1 MKSLV
6 TGGAGFI
13 GSHLCEELIA
23 RGEEVF
29 VVDDLSTG
37 SLDNVRHLRNNK
49 DFHLVV
55 GSVLDDTVLTELTG
69 EVDRIFHL
77 AAAVGVKL
85 IMDRPVDTI
94 ETNVLGTE
102 KVLSL
107 ASKHGKKVLV
117 ASTSEVYGKHRDHT
131 LSEIDNMV
139 LGPTKKRRWAYACT
153 KALDEFLAFAYHEE
167 KGLPVV
173 VVRFFN
179 TIGPRQSG
187 QYGMVVPKF
196 VKSALLGDPITVFGD
211 GTQSRSFTY
220 VKDAVRAV
228 LMLME
233 APAAEGDVFN
243 VGDGREITILELA
256 RRVRSLTSSQSEI
269 VFVPYDRA
277 YGKGFE
283 DMERRAPDISKIRK
297 LVGYGP
303 SVGLDEVLGII
314 IRHMR
319 DAGIGETSAHRA
331 L

>member
-29 VVDDLSTG
+29 VLDNLSTG
-37 SLDNVRHLRNNK
+37 SIDNIKHLK
-49 DFHLVV
+49 DRKNFNLVID
-55 GSVLDDTVLTELTG
+55 SVLNKPVLEELISK
-69 EVDRIFHL
+69 VDRIFHL

-85 IMDRPVDTI
+85 IMERPVDTI

-102 KVLSL
+102 NVLNI
-107 ASKHGKKVLV
+107 ANKYHKKVLV
-117 ASTSEVYGKHRDHT
+117 ASTSEVYGKHKDHT
-131 LSEIDNMV
+131 LSEMNNMV

-153 KALDEFLAFAYHEE
+153 KALDEFLSFAYYEE
-167 KGLPVV
+167 KKLPVV

-179 TIGPRQSG
+179 TIGPRQTG

-196 VKSALLGDPITVFGD
+196 IKSALLNNPITVYGD
-211 GTQSRSFTY
+211 GKQSRSFTY

-228 LMLME
+228 LLLME
-233 APAAEGDVFN
+233 KPEAEGDVFN
-243 VGDGREITILELA
+243 IGDGREITILELA
-256 RRVRSLTSSQSEI
+256 KRVKKLTNSSSEI
-269 VFVPYDRA
+269 VFVPYEEA

-297 LVGYGP
+297 LIGYEP
-303 SVGLDEVLGII
+303 SVNLDEILKII
-314 IRHMR
+314 IQS
-319 DAGIGETSAHRA
+319 IKIK
-331 L
+331 

>member
-1 MKSLV
+1 MRSLV

-13 GSHLCEELIA
+13 GSHLCEELLS
-23 RGEEVF
+23 RGEEVI
-29 VVDDLSTG
+29 VLDNLSTG
-37 SLDNVRHLRNNK
+37 SIANVGHLK
-49 DFHLVV
+49 DKKGFTLVV
-55 GSVLDDTVLTELTG
+55 DSVLNKPVLEEL
-69 EVDRIFHL
+69 VQKADRIFHL

-85 IMDRPVDTI
+85 IMERPVDTI

-102 KVLSL
+102 HVLSL
-107 ASKHGKKVLV
+107 ANKYHKKVLV

-131 LSEIDNMV
+131 LSEMNNMV

-153 KALDEFLAFAYHEE
+153 KALDEFLSFAYHEE
-167 KGLPVV
+167 KRLPVV

-179 TIGPRQSG
+179 TIGPRQTG

-196 VKSALLGDPITVFGD
+196 IKSALLNNPITVFGN

-233 APAAEGDVFN
+233 KPEAEGDVFN
-243 VGDGREITILELA
+243 IGDGREITILELA
-256 RRVRSLTSSQSEI
+256 KRIKKMTNSTSEI
-269 VFVPYDRA
+269 VFVPYDDA

-297 LVGYGP
+297 FIGYEP
-303 SVGLDEVLGII
+303 SLNLDQVLEII
-314 IRHMR
+314 TQHMKN
-319 DAGIGETSAHRA
+319 G
-331 L
+331 

>member
-1 MKSLV
+1 MKSLI

-13 GSHLCEELIA
+13 GSHLAEELLS

-29 VVDDLSTG
+29 IVDNLSTG
-37 SLDNVRHLRNNK
+37 SIDNIKHLKDNK
-49 DFHLVV
+49 NFTMVID
-55 GSVLDDTVLTELTG
+55 SVLNKPVLEELISKA
-69 EVDRIFHL
+69 DRIFHL

-85 IMDRPVDTI
+85 IMERPVDTI

-102 KVLSL
+102 NVLNL
-107 ASKHGKKVLV
+107 ANKYHKKVLV
-117 ASTSEVYGKHRDHT
+117 ASTSEVYGKHKDHT
-131 LSEIDNMV
+131 LSEMNNMV

-153 KALDEFLAFAYHEE
+153 KALDEFLSFAYHEE
-167 KGLPVV
+167 KKLPVV

-179 TIGPRQSG
+179 TIGPKQTG

-196 VKSALLGDPITVFGD
+196 IKSALLNNPITVFGD

-233 APAAEGDVFN
+233 KPEAEGDVFN
-243 VGDGREITILELA
+243 IGDGREITILELA
-256 RRVRSLTSSQSEI
+256 KKIKKMTSSSSAI
-269 VFVPYDRA
+269 TFVPYDDA

-297 LVGYGP
+297 FIGYEP
-303 SVGLDEVLGII
+303 SINLDQVLEII
-314 IRHMR
+314 IQHMKN
-319 DAGIGETSAHRA
+319 G
-331 L
+331 

>member
-1 MKSLV
+1 MKSLI

-13 GSHLCEELIA
+13 GSHLAEELLS

-29 VVDDLSTG
+29 IVDNLSTG
-37 SLDNVRHLRNNK
+37 SIDNIKHLKDNK
-49 DFHLVV
+49 NFTVV
-55 GSVLDDTVLTELTG
+55 IDSVLNKPVLEELISKA
-69 EVDRIFHL
+69 DRIFHL

-85 IMDRPVDTI
+85 IMERPVDTI

-102 KVLSL
+102 NVLNL
-107 ASKHGKKVLV
+107 ANKYHKKVLV

-131 LSEIDNMV
+131 LSEMNNMV

-153 KALDEFLAFAYHEE
+153 KALDEFLSFAYHEE
-167 KGLPVV
+167 KKLPVV

-179 TIGPRQSG
+179 TIGPKQTG

-196 VKSALLGDPITVFGD
+196 IKSALLNNPITVFGD

-228 LMLME
+228 LMLMDRPE
-233 APAAEGDVFN
+233 AEGDVFN
-243 VGDGREITILELA
+243 IGDGREITILELA
-256 RRVRSLTSSQSEI
+256 KKIKKMTNSSSAI
-269 VFVPYDRA
+269 TFVPYDDA

-297 LVGYGP
+297 FIGYEP
-303 SVGLDEVLGII
+303 SINLDQVLEII
-314 IRHMR
+314 IQHMKN
-319 DAGIGETSAHRA
+319 G
-331 L
+331 

>member
-13 GSHLCEELIA
+13 GSHLCEELLN
-23 RGEEVF
+23 RGEEVY
-29 VVDDLSTG
+29 VIDNLSTG
-37 SLDNVRHLRNNK
+37 SIDNIIHLKDKKGFNMVVDSILNK
-49 DFHLVV
+49 PVLEELVQK
-55 GSVLDDTVLTELTG
+55 
-69 EVDRIFHL
+69 VDRIFHL

-85 IMDRPVDTI
+85 IMERPVDTI

-102 KVLSL
+102 NVLSL
-107 ASKHGKKVLV
+107 ANKYHKKVLV
-117 ASTSEVYGKHRDHT
+117 ASTSEVYGKHREHT
-131 LSEIDNMV
+131 LSEMNNMV

-153 KALDEFLAFAYHEE
+153 KALDEFLSFAYHEE
-167 KGLPVV
+167 KKLPVV

-179 TIGPRQSG
+179 TIGPRQTG

-196 VKSALLGDPITVFGD
+196 IKSALLNNPITVFGD

-233 APAAEGDVFN
+233 KPEAEGDVFN
-243 VGDGREITILELA
+243 IGDGREITILELA
-256 RRVRSLTSSQSEI
+256 KKIKRMTNSSSEI
-269 VFVPYDRA
+269 VFVPYDEA

-297 LVGYGP
+297 LIGYEP
-303 SVGLDEVLGII
+303 SINLDQALEII
-314 IRHMR
+314 IDYIKQH
-319 DAGIGETSAHRA
+319 
-331 L
+331 

>member
-29 VVDDLSTG
+29 VLDNLSTG
-37 SLDNVRHLRNNK
+37 SIDNIKHLK
-49 DFHLVV
+49 DRKNFNLVID
-55 GSVLDDTVLTELTG
+55 SVLNKSVLEELISK
-69 EVDRIFHL
+69 VDRIFHL

-85 IMDRPVDTI
+85 IMERPVDTI

-102 KVLSL
+102 NVLNI
-107 ASKHGKKVLV
+107 ANKYHKKVLV
-117 ASTSEVYGKHRDHT
+117 ASTSEVYGKHKDHT
-131 LSEIDNMV
+131 LSEMNNMV

-153 KALDEFLAFAYHEE
+153 KALDEFLSFAYYEE
-167 KGLPVV
+167 KKLPVV

-179 TIGPRQSG
+179 TIGPRQTG

-196 VKSALLGDPITVFGD
+196 IKSALLNNPITVYGD
-211 GTQSRSFTY
+211 GKQSRSFTY

-228 LMLME
+228 LLLME
-233 APAAEGDVFN
+233 KPEAEGDVFN
-243 VGDGREITILELA
+243 IGDGREITILELA
-256 RRVRSLTSSQSEI
+256 KRVKKLTNSSSEI
-269 VFVPYDRA
+269 VFVPYEEA

-297 LVGYGP
+297 LIGYEP
-303 SVGLDEVLGII
+303 SVNLDEILKII
-314 IRHMR
+314 IQS
-319 DAGIGETSAHRA
+319 IKIK
-331 L
+331 

>member
-1 MKSLV
+1 MKSLI

-13 GSHLCEELIA
+13 GSHLAEELLS

-29 VVDDLSTG
+29 IVDNLSTG
-37 SLDNVRHLRNNK
+37 SIDNIKHLKDNK
-49 DFHLVV
+49 NFTVV
-55 GSVLDDTVLTELTG
+55 IDSVLNKPVLEELISKA
-69 EVDRIFHL
+69 DRIFHL

-85 IMDRPVDTI
+85 IMERPVDTI

-102 KVLSL
+102 NVLNL
-107 ASKHGKKVLV
+107 ANKYHKKVLV

-131 LSEIDNMV
+131 LSEMNNMV

-153 KALDEFLAFAYHEE
+153 KALDEFLSFAYHEE
-167 KGLPVV
+167 KKLPVV

-179 TIGPRQSG
+179 TIGPKQTG

-196 VKSALLGDPITVFGD
+196 IKSALLNNPITVFGD

-228 LMLME
+228 LLLMDKPE
-233 APAAEGDVFN
+233 AEGDVFN
-243 VGDGREITILELA
+243 IGDGREITILELA
-256 RRVRSLTSSQSEI
+256 KKIKKMTNSSSAI
-269 VFVPYDRA
+269 TFVPYDDA

-297 LVGYGP
+297 FIGYEP
-303 SVGLDEVLGII
+303 SINLDQVLEII
-314 IRHMR
+314 IQHMKN
-319 DAGIGETSAHRA
+319 G
-331 L
+331 

>member
-1 MKSLV
+1 MKSLI

-13 GSHLCEELIA
+13 GSHLGEELLS

-29 VVDDLSTG
+29 ILDNLSTG
-37 SLDNVRHLRNNK
+37 SIDNIKHLK
-49 DFHLVV
+49 DKKNFSMIID
-55 GSVLDDTVLTELTG
+55 SVLNKPVLEELVSK
-69 EVDRIFHL
+69 VDRVFHL

-85 IMDRPVDTI
+85 IMERPVDTI

-102 KVLSL
+102 NVLNI
-107 ASKHGKKVLV
+107 ANKYHKKVLV

-131 LSEIDNMV
+131 LSEMNNMV

-153 KALDEFLAFAYHEE
+153 KALDEFLSFAYFEE
-167 KGLPVV
+167 KKLPVV

-179 TIGPRQSG
+179 TIGPRQTG

-196 VKSALLGDPITVFGD
+196 IKSALLNNPITVFGD

-228 LMLME
+228 LMLMDRPE
-233 APAAEGDVFN
+233 AEGDVFN
-243 VGDGREITILELA
+243 IGDGREITILELA
-256 RRVRSLTSSQSEI
+256 KKVKKMTNSSSAI
-269 VFVPYDRA
+269 TFVPYDDA

-297 LVGYGP
+297 FIGYEP
-303 SVGLDEVLGII
+303 SINLDQVLEII
-314 IRHMR
+314 IQHMKN
-319 DAGIGETSAHRA
+319 G
-331 L
+331 

>member
-29 VVDDLSTG
+29 VLDNLSTG
-37 SLDNVRHLRNNK
+37 SIDNIKHLK
-49 DFHLVV
+49 DRKNFNLVID
-55 GSVLDDTVLTELTG
+55 SVLNKPVLEELISK
-69 EVDRIFHL
+69 VDRIFHL

-85 IMDRPVDTI
+85 IMERPVDTI

-102 KVLSL
+102 NVLNI
-107 ASKHGKKVLV
+107 ANKYHKKVLV
-117 ASTSEVYGKHRDHT
+117 ASTSEVYGKHKDHT
-131 LSEIDNMV
+131 LSEMNNMV

-153 KALDEFLAFAYHEE
+153 KALDEFLSFAYYEE
-167 KGLPVV
+167 KKLPVV

-179 TIGPRQSG
+179 TIGPRQTG

-196 VKSALLGDPITVFGD
+196 IKSALLNNPITVYGD
-211 GTQSRSFTY
+211 GKQSRSFTY

-228 LMLME
+228 LLLME
-233 APAAEGDVFN
+233 KPEAEGDVFN
-243 VGDGREITILELA
+243 IGDGREITILELA
-256 RRVRSLTSSQSEI
+256 KRVKKLTNSSSEI
-269 VFVPYDRA
+269 VFVPYEEA

-297 LVGYGP
+297 LINYEP
-303 SVGLDEVLGII
+303 SINLDQALEII
-314 IRHMR
+314 IQYMKS
-319 DAGIGETSAHRA
+319 G
-331 L
+331 